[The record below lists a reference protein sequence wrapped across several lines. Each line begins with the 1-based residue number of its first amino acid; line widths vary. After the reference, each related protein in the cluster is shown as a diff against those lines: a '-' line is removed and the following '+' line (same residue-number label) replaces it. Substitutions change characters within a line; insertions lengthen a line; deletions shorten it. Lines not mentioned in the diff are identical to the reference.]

1 MTNPTTE
8 VEELFHLVLSK
19 DELMVI
25 LLGMLGVDGL
35 VHNNMDE
42 ALKAMVTQYVLVRL
56 TTPAKVHE
64 GLHRLEDKLGK
75 IADHLEV
82 RRKECKE

>member
-1 MTNPTTE
+1 MTDTATE
-8 VEELFHLVLSK
+8 VEELFHLVISK

-35 VHNNMDE
+35 VHNEMDE
-42 ALKAMVTQYVLVRL
+42 AILAMVVEYVKVRL

-64 GLHRLEDKLGK
+64 GLHRLEEKLQK
-75 IADHLEV
+75 LADHLEV